1 MATERAR
8 DLHAFKSFVDQQ
20 LSDEPVPT
28 VSEVIARW
36 SHEIQNA
43 EQRAVIDELRKKFG
57 LTSDA
62 LTLQRNPQEWV
73 KRLRAL
79 VASQPIRTNNMDDSR
94 ESIYAGRGE

>member
-1 MATERAR
+1 MATERAE

-20 LSDEPVPT
+20 VADEPVPT

-36 SHEIQNA
+36 GHENQSA
-43 EQRAVIDELRKKFG
+43 EQRVVIDELRKTFG

-62 LTLQRNPQEWV
+62 LTLQRNPEEWA

-79 VASQPIRTNNMDDSR
+79 VDSQPIRPNNMDDSR